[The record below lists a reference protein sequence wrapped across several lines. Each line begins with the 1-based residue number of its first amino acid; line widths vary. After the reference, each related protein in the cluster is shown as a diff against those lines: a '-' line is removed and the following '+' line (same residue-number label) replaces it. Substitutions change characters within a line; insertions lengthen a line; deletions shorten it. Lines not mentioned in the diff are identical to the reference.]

1 MNARRLI
8 GVLGLMLAAFLLLQ
22 PVAFAQSQFATLS
35 GVVLDPSGAAVSG
48 AKVTVKN
55 SASTETRET
64 VTNDDGFFG
73 VPTLPAGSYDVS
85 VEKQGFQVWRGK
97 NITLNGSDSRS
108 IKIDLKVGA
117 VTDSVVV
124 ESSTVDLAVV
134 DSGEKSALISQQEL
148 QDLSLEGR
156 NATEFLKLLPGALLA
171 PNALGVNKSNYT
183 GGVVGING
191 FAVGGNNGGGL
202 SGVNINGQQVNIT
215 QDGQNTFDPG
225 AQGNATPV
233 NPNPEMISEVKVL
246 TSNFSAENAQGPVV
260 VNTVT
265 KGGGSQFHGAAY
277 LYSRNAALNAED
289 HYYKELG
296 SGKPNDYYY
305 YPGFNI
311 GGPVIVP
318 KTGFNKSRQK
328 LFFFDGYENYHQTLD
343 GGVDRAFVPT
353 QQMIKTGDFSAF
365 ATTPV
370 PNAPY
375 ATASVPTTPF
385 IYEGPTPGY
394 VPPPGKSVPDYPGPC
409 PSIPITQPIPGQA
422 IGQSCWPGFNVR
434 MNAGCTIS
442 ATGVM
447 SSACI
452 SPAAQILMGAFI
464 PAPNVDPSTHDGFNY
479 VQAFSA
485 PMNSYQNMVRVDFDV
500 SQNTKIYGSWSRQRE
515 TANFPTGQWQGPGT
529 PAVPSPSV
537 ILGNNGSDFTTVSLL
552 HVFSPTLTSESRF
565 GYTYIN
571 FPNAPADPAKL
582 LKSAAGYPLNGIYGN
597 PEMPAVLDWQGTIP
611 NFGSVGYD
619 YHPTMICYKGIP
631 SASENLTK
639 VIGTHTTKY
648 GFYYE
653 HVYNTQDN
661 WGQFMGVMGYSP
673 WNSPTGNTYAD
684 MLMGIGESY
693 YEQALPPPTSIAQNI
708 LSFYATDDWKLTRRL
723 TLQYGMRFEHYA
735 KPYADNGVGLATFYS
750 NEYVASSSPDANTGV
765 AWHSIDPSVPLS
777 GTKSRLLFYSPR
789 LGASYDVFGNART
802 VIRGGWGMYRAYDS
816 LQSGNYT
823 SPAQTA
829 LGSVGWSC
837 GQMDP
842 ACTTW
847 ETIDSYKQTPP
858 VFDGKSG
865 LGPGLKSISVMD
877 PGDSEQP
884 LVYAYSVNIDQ
895 QLPGRFQAEISYVG
909 NQSKDQQA
917 ALNTNSIPYG
927 ALFNAPASCSIETT
941 ACQQLYRPYQNY
953 QTITS
958 SVTAGYGRFDS
969 LQASVKRSYGFLT
982 LQGNYTFSKGLSTAN
997 GDLNGS
1003 LPDYGQK
1010 WSYGVSP
1017 LNRAQVLSLAYVFY
1031 LPNVKGGNA
1040 FVRGAANGWQISG
1053 VTQVE
1058 SGLQIITTG
1067 EATNNFSYTT
1077 SASNIDAAHLYGV
1090 GTTGAA
1096 SDLNIFPVLTC
1107 NPTSHLQH
1115 NQYLNPNCFALPGVG
1130 QLGDAGMPYMPG
1142 PMFWNTDLSFMKNF
1156 KIKERQNLQFRF
1168 AFFNPLNHGLTSF
1181 ENGDPNLKLN
1191 FNATGQVTTQ
1201 NCPSFAVCPAG
1212 STFGTAFYKSGGRV
1226 IELGV
1231 KYSF

>member
-1 MNARRLI
+1 
-8 GVLGLMLAAFLLLQ
+8 MLAAFLLLQ
-22 PVAFAQSQFATLS
+22 PGAFAQSQFATLS
-35 GVVLDPSGAAVSG
+35 GVVRDPSGAAVSG

-97 NITLNGSDSRS
+97 NITLNGSDSRT
-108 IKIDLKVGA
+108 IKIELKVGA

-124 ESSTVDLAVV
+124 EASVTEIAVV
-134 DSGEKSALISQQEL
+134 DSGEKSALISGKDL
-148 QDLSLEGR
+148 QNLSLEGR
-156 NATEFLKLLPGALLA
+156 NATEFLKILPGALLS
-171 PNALGVNKSNYT
+171 PNSLGKNASNYS
-183 GGVVGING
+183 GSVIGING

-202 SGVNINGQQVNIT
+202 SGVNINGQSVNIT

-246 TSNFSAENAQGPVV
+246 TSNFSSENAQGPVV

-265 KGGGSQFHGAAY
+265 KIGGSEFHGSGYMYA
-277 LYSRNAALNAED
+277 RNAALNAED

-311 GGPVIVP
+311 GGPIIIP

-328 LFFFDGYENYHQTLD
+328 LFFFEGYENYHQTLD
-343 GGVDRAFVPT
+343 GGVDRAFLPT
-353 QQMIKTGDFSAF
+353 QNMIKTGDFSAF
-365 ATTPV
+365 TSTPIA
-370 PNAPY
+370 NAPF
-375 ATASVPTTPF
+375 ATSTAPVTPF

-394 VPPPGKSVPDYPGPC
+394 VPPPGQSIPNYPGPC

-422 IGQSCWPGFNVR
+422 LGQSCWPGFNVR

-442 ATGVM
+442 ASGVM

-452 SPAAQILMGAFI
+452 SPAAQTLMEAFI
-464 PAPNVDPSTHDGFNY
+464 PSPNVDPTTHGGYNY
-479 VQAFSA
+479 IQPFSA
-485 PMNSYQNMVRVDFDV
+485 PMNSWQNMVKAEWDI
-500 SQNTKIYGSWSRQRE
+500 SQNTKIYGTWSRQRE

-537 ILGNNGSDFTTVSLL
+537 ILGSNGSDFTTVSLL
-552 HVFSPTLTSESRF
+552 HVFSPTMTSESRF

-571 FPNAPADPAKL
+571 FPNNPATPGKL
-582 LKSAAGYPLNGIYGN
+582 LKSAAGYPLKGIYNN

-611 NFGSVGYD
+611 NLGSVGYD

-661 WGQFMGVMGYSP
+661 WGQFMGVMSYAP

-684 MLMGIGESY
+684 ILMGIGESY
-693 YEQALPPPTSIAQNI
+693 YEQALPPPTSIAQNVFA
-708 LSFYATDDWKLTRRL
+708 LYAQDDWKLTRRL
-723 TLQYGMRFEHYA
+723 TINYGMRFEHYA
-735 KPYADNGVGLATFYS
+735 KPYANNGVGLAVFNPGFY
-750 NEYVASSSPDANTGV
+750 VPSSGVDANSGV

-777 GTKSRLLFYSPR
+777 GTRSRLFFYSPR
-789 LGASYDVFGNART
+789 LGAAYDVRGNGHT

-816 LQSGNYT
+816 LQSNSYT
-823 SPAQTA
+823 APGQTA
-829 LGSVGWSC
+829 LGSVAWSC
-837 GQMDP
+837 NQMDP

-847 ETIDSYKQTPP
+847 ETIDQNALTPP
-858 VFDGKSG
+858 VFNGKGG
-865 LGPGLKSISVMD
+865 LGPGLKSIAVMD
-877 PGDSEQP
+877 PNNDNQP
-884 LVYAYSVNIDQ
+884 LVYSYSVNIDQ
-895 QLPGRFQAEISYVG
+895 ILPAKFSIEVSYVG

-917 ALNTNSIPYG
+917 QVNINAIPYG
-927 ALFNAPASCSIETT
+927 ALFNAPPTCNITQTSCT
-941 ACQQLYRPYQNY
+941 QLYRPYGNY
-953 QTITS
+953 NGITS
-958 SVTAGYGRFDS
+958 SVTAGYGRYDA
-969 LQASVKRSYGFLT
+969 LQASLKRAYGFLT
-982 LQGNYTFSKGLSTAN
+982 LQANYTFSKGMSTAP
-997 GDLNGS
+997 GS
-1003 LPDYGQK
+1003 GYFAALPNYGQAYT
-1010 WSYGVSP
+1010 YGVSP
-1017 LNRAQVLSLAYVFY
+1017 LNRSQALSLAYVFN
-1031 LPNVKGGNA
+1031 LPSMKGGSA

-1053 VTQVE
+1053 ITQVE
-1058 SGLQIITTG
+1058 SGLNIING
-1067 EATNNFSYTT
+1067 INANNYFNITPGG
-1077 SASNIDAAHLYGV
+1077 SNADPTHYYG
-1090 GTTGAA
+1090 TP
-1096 SDLNIFPVLTC
+1096 DLQMFPVLTC
-1107 NPTSHLQH
+1107 NPTSNLKPGY
-1115 NQYLNPNCFALPGVG
+1115 YLNPSCFAQPTPGK
-1130 QLGDAGMPYMPG
+1130 LGNAGMPYLPG
-1142 PMFWNTDLSFMKNF
+1142 PMFWNTDLSLMKSF
-1156 KIKERQNLQFRF
+1156 KIKERQNLQFRL
-1168 AFFNPLNHGLTSF
+1168 AFFNPLNHALTSF
-1181 ENGDPNLKLN
+1181 TSGDSNLKLSYN
-1191 FNATGQVTTQ
+1191 DQGQIITGTSCATTGPCTQ
-1201 NCPSFAVCPAG
+1201 QT
-1212 STFGTAFYKSGGRV
+1212 TFGKATYVVGGRV

>member
-1 MNARRLI
+1 MNARRI
-8 GVLGLMLAAFLLLQ
+8 IAVLGVMLAAFLLLQ

-35 GVVLDPSGAAVSG
+35 GIVRDPSGAAVSG

-85 VEKQGFQVWRGK
+85 VEKPGFQVWRGK
-97 NITLNGSDSRS
+97 NITLNGSDSRT

-124 ESSTVDLAVV
+124 ESSTVDIAVV
-134 DSGEKSALISQQEL
+134 DSGEKSALISQKEL

-265 KGGGSQFHGAAY
+265 KGGGSQFHGSAY

-311 GGPVIVP
+311 GGPVIIP

-353 QQMIKTGDFSAF
+353 QNMINTGDFSAF

-370 PNAPY
+370 PNAPF
-375 ATASVPTTPF
+375 ATASIPTAPAA
-385 IYEGPTPGY
+385 G
-394 VPPPGKSVPDYPGPC
+394 
-409 PSIPITQPIPGQA
+409 A
-422 IGQSCWPGFNVR
+422 WPGFDLR
-434 MNAGCTIS
+434 AAAGCTIS

-452 SPAAQILMGAFI
+452 DPAAQILMKAFI
-464 PAPNVDPSTHDGFNY
+464 PAPNVDPSTHQGFNY

-485 PMNSYQNMVRVDFDV
+485 PMNSYQNLARIDYDV
-500 SQNTKIYGSWSRQRE
+500 SQNTKVYGSWSRQRE

-582 LKSAAGYPLNGIYGN
+582 LKSAAQYPLNGIYGN

-661 WGQFMGVMGYSP
+661 WGQFMGVMGYAP

-708 LSFYATDDWKLTRRL
+708 ISFYAWDDWKLTRRL

-735 KPYADNGVGLATFYS
+735 KPYADNGVGLAVFDPGFY
-750 NEYVASSSPDANTGV
+750 VPSSSPDANTGV
-765 AWHSIDPSVPLS
+765 AWHSIDSSIPLS
-777 GTKSRLLFYSPR
+777 GTRSRFLFYSPR
-789 LGASYDVFGNART
+789 LGASYDVFGNAHT
-802 VIRGGWGMYRAYDS
+802 VIRGGWGMYRSYDS

-837 GQMDP
+837 GQADP

-847 ETIDSYKQTPP
+847 ESIDAYKQTPP
-858 VFDGKSG
+858 VFNGQAG

-877 PGDSEQP
+877 PNDSEQP
-884 LVYAYSVNIDQ
+884 VVYTYSVNIDQ
-895 QLPGRFQAEISYVG
+895 QLPGKFRMELSYVG
-909 NQSKDQQA
+909 NQGKDLQT

-927 ALFNAPASCSIETT
+927 ALFNAPASCGLETT

-953 QTITS
+953 ETITS
-958 SVTAGYGRFDS
+958 SITAGYSRFDS

-982 LQGNYTFSKGLSTAN
+982 LQANYTFSKGLSTAN

-1003 LPDYGQK
+1003 MPDYGQK

-1017 LNRAQVLSLAYVFY
+1017 LNRAHVLSLAYVFY
-1031 LPNVKGGNA
+1031 LPSVKGGNA

-1058 SGLQIITTG
+1058 SGIQIITNGLAGNTF
-1067 EATNNFSYTT
+1067 NWT
-1077 SASNIDAAHLYGV
+1077 SPLPNIDAAHLYGV
-1090 GTTGAA
+1090 GTTGTG
-1096 SDLNIFPVLTC
+1096 SDLSIFPVLTC
-1107 NPTSHLQH
+1107 NPTSNLQH
-1115 NQYLNPNCFALPGVG
+1115 GQYLNPSCFALPGVG

-1142 PMFWNTDLSFMKNF
+1142 PMFWNTDLSLMKNF
-1156 KIKERQNLQFRF
+1156 KIKERQNVQFRF

-1191 FNATGQVTTQ
+1191 FNAAGQVANQ
-1201 NCPSFAVCPAG
+1201 NCPTFAACPAG